1 MCGYTYNGEFKDDKR
16 NGNGIESFPGG
27 YVYKVMF
34 KDDQL
39 EGNKFMNFFKRLYKK
54 SKVKI

>member
-16 NGNGIESFPGG
+16 NGIESFPGG

-39 EGNKFMNFFKRLYKK
+39 EENKFMNFFKRL
-54 SKVKI
+54 